1 MSSEI
6 KDKIQL
12 LELRTRKAVTLI
24 NSLRNEKSKLQTEY
38 DNIKSEKESLMDE
51 FGAFKET
58 AIDLSE
64 LEDLR
69 KQLEDLKAEHSKLK
83 MDYAFGNNR
92 IIELQTYVD
101 DYKDNTKLLED
112 SINKSIDT
120 LDEIEGLDEI
130 DLIADKNT
138 ELEAADSFTSG
149 NALDGDDLSDLDDLS
164 DDLIIDGSDE
174 ELDELAE
181 LDDMEDFDKLN

>member
-38 DNIKSEKESLMDE
+38 ENVKSDKESLMDE

-58 AIDLSE
+58 AIDQSE
-64 LEDLR
+64 LDELQR
-69 KQLEDLKAEHSKLK
+69 QLDELKAEHSKLK

-92 IIELQTYVD
+92 IIELQSYVD

-120 LDEIEGLDEI
+120 LDEIEGLDDI
-130 DLIADKNT
+130 DLIADQNT
-138 ELEAADSFTSG
+138 ELAEADSFTSG
-149 NALDGDDLSDLDDLS
+149 KALSGEDLSDLDDLG
-164 DDLIIDGSDE
+164 DDLIIDGSDPD
-174 ELDELAE
+174 LDELSD
-181 LDDMEDFDKLN
+181 LDDMEEFK